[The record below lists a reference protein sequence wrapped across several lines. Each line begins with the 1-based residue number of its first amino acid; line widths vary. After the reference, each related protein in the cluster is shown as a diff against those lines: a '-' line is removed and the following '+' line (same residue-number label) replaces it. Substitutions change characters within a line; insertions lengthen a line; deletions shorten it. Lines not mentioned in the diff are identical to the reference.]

1 MLREIG
7 ATEEVALIVFLVM
20 MVPFISVIMQVM
32 RISHTRKQDISNR
45 PVKVEIWSW
54 CAFMFL
60 VDRT

>member
-7 ATEEVALIVFLVM
+7 TTEEVALIVFLVM
-20 MVPFISVIMQVM
+20 MVPFFPVIMQVM